1 MIKDSRFKVS
11 DIKNAVKKIRAKYS
25 HKNCPYKNQYSNVES
40 QVRTLEHLL
49 KINST
54 DHIFANITTS
64 DLQLAGNFFLLLN
77 SCSDLLK
84 PWFSFYTNLFQNESP
99 ELIILQL
106 NRILKNKKGTGST
119 DRNKM
124 ITIAE
129 KIFKETSSL
138 LSLKYQE
145 IQNLIQGRRNVLW
158 NKNDSLSGLYLD
170 EDIKY

>member
-1 MIKDSRFKVS
+1 MNSVS
-11 DIKNAVKKIRAKYS
+11 ISFN
-25 HKNCPYKNQYSNVES
+25 
-40 QVRTLEHLL
+40 
-49 KINST
+49 
-54 DHIFANITTS
+54 
-64 DLQLAGNFFLLLN
+64 LN
-77 SCSDLLK
+77 K
-84 PWFSFYTNLFQNESP
+84 PSIIVLVSSP

-170 EDIKY
+170 EDNKY